1 MSNKKTTQKYCNCH
15 ESSDEEILKPNVE
28 NSFCEKCGSIML
40 KSSNGTIFYLLKSK
54 QNRVYYEF
62 NPVNIIKRMKKKTE
76 DKYPYIYNLYNI
88 PEESEN
94 NKRERAMNSIN
105 IYLKYRKNLIQK
117 LQKLM
122 KLFDYHDAVFYQT
135 LFFCDNFLSHDITLD
150 MSEKTILYYLIGY
163 FLCSLKSKETDAY
176 EPAFDNFLDIEKGMY
191 LSPNKIGL
199 YEVMCIKRIK
209 YNIFSYSAYDWLLHL
224 LSNGIIFNTEVDS
237 ANEIIMIKGHRHS
250 LLNAINKFA
259 VKLLLNITPKEFFF
273 KYCPMYMAFS
283 LVLISRE
290 KYLKK
295 NMIKPKL
302 FLKIIELYGI
312 HFDDFKNCY
321 EEIKSEINKHLK
333 DSKHEAENND
343 EKKNENGDPNKINT
357 KRYSV
362 DKIEKN
368 FSKKVL
374 YMPIK
379 SRNSNA
385 AISLKKY
392 ETYALS
398 KDEKEKHN
406 ETKIKDKKV
415 KFERNNHYLIDCSTS
430 EFKSNDTLPLVFKNS
445 NKEKKLLNPIN
456 LKQNQFHLS
465 TENEEQIPDKFKS
478 NDKIS
483 KINLNNIRIVKN
495 KLLTSTKIP
504 RINLEEFTSKNN
516 NKEEEQKKE
525 LTINADNGRKRY
537 KLKTNIK
544 IESKAAI
551 P

>member
-1 MSNKKTTQKYCNCH
+1 M
-15 ESSDEEILKPNVE
+15 
-28 NSFCEKCGSIML
+28 
-40 KSSNGTIFYLLKSK
+40 
-54 QNRVYYEF
+54 
-62 NPVNIIKRMKKKTE
+62 
-76 DKYPYIYNLYNI
+76 
-88 PEESEN
+88 
-94 NKRERAMNSIN
+94 
-105 IYLKYRKNLIQK
+105 
-117 LQKLM
+117 
-122 KLFDYHDAVFYQT
+122 
-135 LFFCDNFLSHDITLD
+135 
-150 MSEKTILYYLIGY
+150 
-163 FLCSLKSKETDAY
+163 
-176 EPAFDNFLDIEKGMY
+176 
-191 LSPNKIGL
+191 
-199 YEVMCIKRIK
+199 
-209 YNIFSYSAYDWLLHL
+209 
-224 LSNGIIFNTEVDS
+224 
-237 ANEIIMIKGHRHS
+237 
-250 LLNAINKFA
+250 
-259 VKLLLNITPKEFFF
+259 
-273 KYCPMYMAFS
+273 
-283 LVLISRE
+283 
-290 KYLKK
+290 
-295 NMIKPKL
+295 
-302 FLKIIELYGI
+302 
-312 HFDDFKNCY
+312 
-321 EEIKSEINKHLK
+321 
-333 DSKHEAENND
+333 
-343 EKKNENGDPNKINT
+343 
-357 KRYSV
+357 

-430 EFKSNDTLPLVFKNS
+430 EFKSSDTLPLVFKNS

-456 LKQNQFHLS
+456 LKKNQFYLS

>member
-1 MSNKKTTQKYCNCH
+1 M
-15 ESSDEEILKPNVE
+15 
-28 NSFCEKCGSIML
+28 
-40 KSSNGTIFYLLKSK
+40 
-54 QNRVYYEF
+54 
-62 NPVNIIKRMKKKTE
+62 
-76 DKYPYIYNLYNI
+76 
-88 PEESEN
+88 
-94 NKRERAMNSIN
+94 
-105 IYLKYRKNLIQK
+105 
-117 LQKLM
+117 
-122 KLFDYHDAVFYQT
+122 
-135 LFFCDNFLSHDITLD
+135 
-150 MSEKTILYYLIGY
+150 
-163 FLCSLKSKETDAY
+163 
-176 EPAFDNFLDIEKGMY
+176 
-191 LSPNKIGL
+191 
-199 YEVMCIKRIK
+199 
-209 YNIFSYSAYDWLLHL
+209 
-224 LSNGIIFNTEVDS
+224 
-237 ANEIIMIKGHRHS
+237 
-250 LLNAINKFA
+250 
-259 VKLLLNITPKEFFF
+259 
-273 KYCPMYMAFS
+273 
-283 LVLISRE
+283 
-290 KYLKK
+290 
-295 NMIKPKL
+295 
-302 FLKIIELYGI
+302 
-312 HFDDFKNCY
+312 
-321 EEIKSEINKHLK
+321 
-333 DSKHEAENND
+333 
-343 EKKNENGDPNKINT
+343 
-357 KRYSV
+357 

-415 KFERNNHYLIDCSTS
+415 KFERNNHYSIDCSTS
-430 EFKSNDTLPLVFKNS
+430 EFKSSDTLPLVFKNS

-456 LKQNQFHLS
+456 LKQNQFYLS